1 MATTSLLDFSTPH
14 VLRNA
19 KEYRAAVSE
28 IDRLLD
34 ADPRRGTPDSERLE
48 FLSVLVEAYED
59 EHDPLDEAGGSP
71 QSVVAFM
78 LEQRGLT
85 RADLHDAMEDG
96 HATSDDVATVIVAL
110 RGPSAPTYEPIRA
123 CTEYVHAPTGT
134 LFSTQLVVVTTSQPV
149 STTWATFEV
158 S

>member
-1 MATTSLLDFSTPH
+1 MATTTLLDFSTPH

-19 KEYRAAVSE
+19 REYRAAVTE

-34 ADPRRGTPDSERLE
+34 ADPKRGTPDHERLE

-85 RADLHDAMEDG
+85 RADLHKAMGGKARVSEFFAG
-96 HATSDDVATVIVAL
+96 KRRLSIEQIRAL
-110 RGPSAPTYEPIRA
+110 RDLLHIPADLLIR
-123 CTEYVHAPTGT
+123 
-134 LFSTQLVVVTTSQPV
+134 
-149 STTWATFEV
+149 
-158 S
+158 